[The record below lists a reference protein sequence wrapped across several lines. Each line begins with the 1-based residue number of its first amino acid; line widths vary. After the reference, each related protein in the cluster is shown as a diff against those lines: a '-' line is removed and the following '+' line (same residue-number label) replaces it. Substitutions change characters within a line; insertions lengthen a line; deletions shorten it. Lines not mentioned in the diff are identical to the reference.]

1 MAQFS
6 PNYKISNNLLKY
18 IGRIEACKEV
28 ITNAPLVP
36 AWEAK
41 FRDDARLRTVHFGTR
56 VEGNELTKDQA
67 AALMQAQGTGLPNEI
82 GEQVGVIA
90 RARDIQEVINYR
102 QVLQWI
108 DEWGNFSTRTIEY
121 TQRVL
126 QTLHALTV
134 KNILPE
140 EQTGRYRTAQV
151 VIRSAT
157 DGSVVFRPPMFLG
170 IESAVQDLLTWL
182 NDPLQK
188 DVHPII
194 RAGIAHYELVR
205 IHPFIE
211 GNGRTARAFSLLI
224 LYAEGY
230 DVKKLFSI
238 EEYFDKDIDGYYT
251 ALQSVQRS
259 TTQDMTYWLEY
270 FCFGLAIELDRV
282 KLQVQKLSQDA
293 RLKDRL
299 GGVQIA
305 LSERQIS
312 ILELLQQKK
321 SVTTSDVQKIL
332 PLISADTILRDLKDM
347 LAKGILKKE
356 GITKGVVYFLKEK

>member
-1 MAQFS
+1 MFQ

-28 ITNAPLVP
+28 VTNAPLVP

-41 FRDDARLRTVHFGTR
+41 FREDARIRTVHFGTR
-56 VEGNELTKDQA
+56 VEGNELTKEQA
-67 AALMQAQGTGLPNEI
+67 AALMQSQGTGSPEAV
-82 GEQVGVIA
+82 GEEVGVIA
-90 RARDIQEVINYR
+90 RPRDIQEVLNYR
-102 QVLQWI
+102 EVLKWI
-108 DEWGNFSTRTIEY
+108 DDWGNYTTRTIDY
-121 TQRVL
+121 TERIL
-126 QTLHALTV
+126 QTLHTLTV
-134 KNILPE
+134 RNILPMD
-140 EQTGRYRTAQV
+140 QVGQFRAAQV
-151 VIRSAT
+151 VIRSAI
-157 DGSVVFRPPMFLG
+157 DGSVVFRPPMFLQ
-170 IESAVQDLLTWL
+170 IPQLVRDLMTWL
-182 NDPLQK
+182 NSPVNK
-188 DVHPII
+188 DIHPVI

-238 EEYFDKDIDGYYT
+238 EEYFDKDIDGYYR
-251 ALQSVQRS
+251 AIQSVQQS
-259 TTQDMTYWLEY
+259 QNQDMTYWLEY
-270 FCFGLAIELDRV
+270 FGFGLAVELDRV
-282 KLQVQKLSQDA
+282 KQQVQKLSQDA
-293 RLKDRL
+293 KLKDRL

-321 SVTTSDVQKIL
+321 SATTGDVQKIL

-347 LAKGILKKE
+347 MNKGLLKKE
-356 GITKGVVYFLKEK
+356 GVTKGVVYYLKER

>member
-1 MAQFS
+1 MFQ

-28 ITNAPLVP
+28 VTNAPLVP

-41 FRDDARLRTVHFGTR
+41 FREDARVRTVHFGTR

-67 AALMQAQGTGLPNEI
+67 AALMYVQGTGSPEDM

-90 RARDIQEVINYR
+90 RGRDIQEVVNYR
-102 QVLQWI
+102 EVLKWI
-108 DEWGNFSTRTIEY
+108 DEWGNYQTRSIEY
-121 TQRVL
+121 TEHL
-126 QTLHALTV
+126 LKTLHTLTV
-134 KNILPE
+134 RNILPA
-140 EQTGRYRTAQV
+140 EQIGHYRTAQV

-157 DGSVVFRPPMFLG
+157 DGSVVFRPPMFLQ
-170 IESAVQDLLTWL
+170 IPSAISDVMQWL
-182 NDPLQK
+182 NNPAYK
-188 DVHPII
+188 DIHPVI
-194 RAGIAHYELVR
+194 RAGIVHYELVR

-211 GNGRTARAFSLLI
+211 GNGRTARAFSLLV

-238 EEYFDKDIDGYYT
+238 EEYFDKDIDGYYR
-251 ALQSVQRS
+251 ALQSVQQS
-259 TTQDMTYWLEY
+259 NAQDMTYWLEY

-282 KLQVQKLSQDA
+282 KQQVQKLSQDA
-293 RLKDRL
+293 KLKDRL

-305 LSERQIS
+305 LSERQIA
-312 ILELLQQKK
+312 ILEMIQQKK
-321 SVTTSDVQKIL
+321 NATTADVQKIL

-347 LAKGILKKE
+347 MNKGLLKKE
-356 GITKGVVYFLKEK
+356 GVTKGVVYYLKER